1 MSFLTHTSENVLWMS
16 SSLLDGSGVPPGTP

>member
-16 SSLLDGSGVPPGTP
+16 SSLLALGIRAYNAR